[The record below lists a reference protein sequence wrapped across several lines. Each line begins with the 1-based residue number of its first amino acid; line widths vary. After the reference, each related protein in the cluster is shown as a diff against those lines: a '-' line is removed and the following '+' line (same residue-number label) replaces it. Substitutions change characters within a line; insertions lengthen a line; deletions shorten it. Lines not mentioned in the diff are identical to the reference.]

1 MGERLMFNLIDKVK
15 WLYVSAVIYAINYV
29 YLFPIN
35 SRNDNVADIKL
46 TKAKR
51 ELERYID
58 IQEYCVLGSS
68 YFALGFARGLERGSV
83 GLNALGIN
91 SLIGQ

>member
-1 MGERLMFNLIDKVK
+1 MFNLIVKVK

-46 TKAKR
+46 TKANS
-51 ELERYID
+51 ELEIYINN
-58 IQEYCVLGSS
+58 QEYCVLGAS
-68 YFALGFARGLERGSV
+68 YFVLGFARGLGGV
-83 GLNALGIN
+83 QLV
-91 SLIGQ
+91 